1 MTANPSPVTSASER
15 PPKLPLTGPGAVP
28 VATTVVLFAVV
39 CALIAFVLLV

>member
-15 PPKLPLTGPGAVP
+15 PPKLPLSGPGTVP

-39 CALIAFVLLV
+39 CALILFVVLV